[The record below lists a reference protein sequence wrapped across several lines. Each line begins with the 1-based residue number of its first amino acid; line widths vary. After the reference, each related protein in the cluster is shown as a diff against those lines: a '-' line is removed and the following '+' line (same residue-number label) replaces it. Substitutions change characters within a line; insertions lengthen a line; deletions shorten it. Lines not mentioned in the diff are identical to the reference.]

1 MKIADLHVHSN
12 NSDGSDSVE
21 NLVNE
26 LQKNK
31 VEIFALTDHDTI
43 AGCVEITKYIPQN
56 IKFIPSIELTC
67 QTDDIKCHIL
77 GFNCNPEDEK
87 LNSLIQK
94 GKELRRKKL
103 ETRLDYMKNVLKIDL
118 TQEELNWLYS
128 RQSVVKT
135 HLANLLVKRNMA
147 KTNVEAMQK
156 YLDGIK
162 TGNTRFTIEEAID
175 AIVTSGGTPVWAHP
189 LGGEGEE
196 TDVEE
201 ADVGHEQADAAADG
215 VLQHFRNGLDDHLTN
230 LGDGDDDVDQ
240 TAQEHHAQGFL
251 PLEAE
256 AEAHGVGEERVE
268 AHAGGLRVRNVGE
281 QAHHERADDGRDDG
295 GEEHAAP
302 RHTGRRQDLR
312 VDDDDVGHGEERGQ
326 AGHDLRGDGGAVLL
340 EMEEFL
346 HFLFS
351 HLSWVGRRVP
361 YGGVRR
367 RESRLAWDMRP

>member
-1 MKIADLHVHSN
+1 MKVADLHVHSN

-21 NLVNE
+21 NLVKEIKKAN
-26 LQKNK
+26 L
-31 VEIFALTDHDTI
+31 EIFALTDHDTI
-43 AGCVEITKYIPQN
+43 AGCIEITKYIPEN

-196 TDVEE
+196 HIE
-201 ADVGHEQADAAADG
+201 HEK
-215 VLQHFRNGLDDHLTN
+215 
-230 LGDGDDDVDQ
+230 
-240 TAQEHHAQGFL
+240 FL
-251 PLEAE
+251 PRLEKMISYGIKGLECYYSRYTLDE
-256 AEAHGVGEERVE
+256 AKFLINCANKNNLLISGGSDYHGTNKENIQLAKLNVNNTLIDAKNLTVLKYL
-268 AHAGGLRVRNVGE
+268 GL
-281 QAHHERADDGRDDG
+281 
-295 GEEHAAP
+295 
-302 RHTGRRQDLR
+302 
-312 VDDDDVGHGEERGQ
+312 
-326 AGHDLRGDGGAVLL
+326 VL
-340 EMEEFL
+340 
-346 HFLFS
+346 
-351 HLSWVGRRVP
+351 
-361 YGGVRR
+361 
-367 RESRLAWDMRP
+367 

>member
-118 TQEELNWLYS
+118 TQEELAKNIKASKSSIEKYEYGTVNYTFETLLKIADKY
-128 RQSVVKT
+128 
-135 HLANLLVKRNMA
+135 NLN
-147 KTNVEAMQK
+147 
-156 YLDGIK
+156 II
-162 TGNTRFTIEEAID
+162 IE
-175 AIVTSGGTPVWAHP
+175 TKK
-189 LGGEGEE
+189 
-196 TDVEE
+196 
-201 ADVGHEQADAAADG
+201 
-215 VLQHFRNGLDDHLTN
+215 
-230 LGDGDDDVDQ
+230 
-240 TAQEHHAQGFL
+240 
-251 PLEAE
+251 
-256 AEAHGVGEERVE
+256 
-268 AHAGGLRVRNVGE
+268 
-281 QAHHERADDGRDDG
+281 
-295 GEEHAAP
+295 
-302 RHTGRRQDLR
+302 
-312 VDDDDVGHGEERGQ
+312 
-326 AGHDLRGDGGAVLL
+326 
-340 EMEEFL
+340 
-346 HFLFS
+346 
-351 HLSWVGRRVP
+351 
-361 YGGVRR
+361 
-367 RESRLAWDMRP
+367 

>member
-21 NLVNE
+21 NLVNK

-77 GFNCNPEDEK
+77 GFNCNPENEK
-87 LNSLIQK
+87 LNSLIRK

-196 TDVEE
+196 HIE
-201 ADVGHEQADAAADG
+201 HEK
-215 VLQHFRNGLDDHLTN
+215 
-230 LGDGDDDVDQ
+230 
-240 TAQEHHAQGFL
+240 FL
-251 PLEAE
+251 PRLEKMISYGIKGLECYYSRYSLDE
-256 AEAHGVGEERVE
+256 AKFLIDCANKNNLLISGGSDYHGTNKENIQLAKLNVNNTLIDAKNLTVLKYLGF
-268 AHAGGLRVRNVGE
+268 GL
-281 QAHHERADDGRDDG
+281 
-295 GEEHAAP
+295 
-302 RHTGRRQDLR
+302 
-312 VDDDDVGHGEERGQ
+312 
-326 AGHDLRGDGGAVLL
+326 
-340 EMEEFL
+340 
-346 HFLFS
+346 
-351 HLSWVGRRVP
+351 
-361 YGGVRR
+361 
-367 RESRLAWDMRP
+367 

>member
-21 NLVNE
+21 NLVNK

-196 TDVEE
+196 HIE
-201 ADVGHEQADAAADG
+201 HEK
-215 VLQHFRNGLDDHLTN
+215 
-230 LGDGDDDVDQ
+230 
-240 TAQEHHAQGFL
+240 FL
-251 PLEAE
+251 PRLEKMISYGIKGLECYYSRYTLDE
-256 AEAHGVGEERVE
+256 AKFLINCANKNNLLISGGSDYHGTNKENIQLAKLNVNNTLIDAKNLTVLKYL
-268 AHAGGLRVRNVGE
+268 GL
-281 QAHHERADDGRDDG
+281 
-295 GEEHAAP
+295 
-302 RHTGRRQDLR
+302 
-312 VDDDDVGHGEERGQ
+312 
-326 AGHDLRGDGGAVLL
+326 VL
-340 EMEEFL
+340 
-346 HFLFS
+346 
-351 HLSWVGRRVP
+351 
-361 YGGVRR
+361 
-367 RESRLAWDMRP
+367 